1 MTLWWRA
8 AIVLV
13 VILASSARAQSSL
26 DEMLASAESAME
38 DAERAMDAD
47 PELAP
52 ELYAQAAA
60 RYDRIITEHG
70 IDSIE
75 LHRAAG
81 NARLL
86 AGQTGLAVVR
96 YLRAE
101 RLDPSDQRTS
111 ASLAYARSRVG
122 TTVTPGWRSRTES
135 AIFWWRG
142 RVPRHALFLAAV
154 VAFGAAWGIEIA
166 IALGARRVGHVSALI
181 LGVVALTLFGSL
193 VAERAVDRA
202 VERAVIVGGPS
213 DARTGPS
220 EVVYPRSFEQQLL
233 PGVELVVLDHL
244 DGWVRVRLAD
254 GRETWVPEAAIARV

>member
-1 MTLWWRA
+1 MTIAWRF
-8 AIVLV
+8 IVL
-13 VILASSARAQSSL
+13 ILTAVTATAPAQPSL
-26 DEMLASAESAME
+26 DGMLASAESAMD
-38 DAERAMDAD
+38 DAERAMEAD

-60 RYDRIITEHG
+60 RYERIITEHG
-70 IDSIE
+70 IDSVE

-86 AGQTGLAVVR
+86 AGQTGLAIAS

-101 RLDPSDQRTS
+101 RLDPTDEKTA

-122 TTVTPGWRSRTES
+122 TTITPGLRSRTES
-135 AIFWWRG
+135 AVFWWRG
-142 RVPRHALFLAAV
+142 RVPRHALFLGAV
-154 VAFGAAWGIEIA
+154 IAFGAAWGIEIA
-166 IALGARRVGHVSALI
+166 LALGARRVGHVSALLLAVI
-181 LGVVALTLFGSL
+181 ALTLFGSL
-193 VAERAVDRA
+193 VAERAFDRA

-220 EVVYPRSFEQQLL
+220 DVVYPRSFEQQLL
-233 PGVELVVLDHL
+233 PGVELVVLSHQ

-254 GRETWVPEAAIARV
+254 GRETWVRDTSIARV